1 MDKII
6 GTSLFLESFERDANQ
21 VAVKYFPYSTKVKE
35 VIDFDWP
42 TDEEYQRWVA
52 KYLNDDE

>member
-6 GTSLFLESFERDANQ
+6 GTGSFFESFERDANQ
-21 VAVKYFPYSTKVKE
+21 VAVKYLPYSTKVKE

-42 TDEEYQRWVA
+42 IDEEY
-52 KYLNDDE
+52 